1 MSEIEMLEQQARE
14 IKSMGYSSKF
24 MCPINRFLEIAE
36 KAKRYDAMPDAIKD
50 AAQALRGKT

>member
-1 MSEIEMLEQQARE
+1 MSEIEVLEQQARE

-36 KAKRYDAMPDAIKD
+36 KARKWDATPAYIREVADAV
-50 AAQALRGKT
+50 RGQQ

>member
-1 MSEIEMLEQQARE
+1 MSDIEILERQARE

-36 KAKRYDAMPDAIKD
+36 KAKRYDAMPQPVKD
-50 AAQALRGKT
+50 AAELLKAAQ